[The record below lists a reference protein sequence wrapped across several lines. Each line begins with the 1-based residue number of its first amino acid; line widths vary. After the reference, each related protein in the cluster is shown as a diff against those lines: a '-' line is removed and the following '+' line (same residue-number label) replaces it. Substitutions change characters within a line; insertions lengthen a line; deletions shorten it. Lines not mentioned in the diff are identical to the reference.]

1 MGFIHR
7 QEHPW
12 VVRPA
17 WKNIYASTG
26 QKGPKSSWVQD
37 SEPGGRLH
45 PGAKVEKNC
54 SPKPWVTKDNT
65 VRQFHS
71 VVEKL
76 LLELGISSLHR
87 IWIPRNGASSRNE
100 NNRSGLWSLFPL
112 LPSYV
117 KLPPSPSPGE
127 GSSKRP
133 NVACWPQVLPG
144 IWLFF
149 IFNYSVHLTFS
160 HQCHKKLFQRQKDL
174 FSFAPLTNP
183 ENQPRSKIMLWRSW
197 QILK

>member
-1 MGFIHR
+1 MHGALGWMKGRSVWEVSVWAGACLGGGPRLEKSMCLH
-7 QEHPW
+7 W
-12 VVRPA
+12 VVGNKESVSAGLR
-17 WKNIYASTG
+17 
-26 QKGPKSSWVQD
+26 
-37 SEPGGRLH
+37 PGGRLH

-71 VVEKL
+71 AVEKL
-76 LLELGISSLHR
+76 LLELGISSSHR
-87 IWIPRNGASSRNE
+87 IWIPRNGVSSRNE

-144 IWLFF
+144 IWLLFV
-149 IFNYSVHLTFS
+149 FNYSIHLTFS

-174 FSFAPLTNP
+174 FSFAPLTNS
-183 ENQPRSKIMLWRSW
+183 EN
-197 QILK
+197 